1 MTGALL
7 EPAPDARRRERLISS
22 DFRRPEAPCD
32 SGSQNSPH
40 YNIICPIEKSIDQ
53 INSLPFFGE
62 DSVVSRLPRR
72 RAAVA
77 DPDLAVV
84 LRQLP
89 PFASPDGAVLNRLAL
104 EAKISIFQEG
114 DALYRQGDPGRFLFI
129 LFVRRVKVLRQGAT
143 GTDLICDLHRAP
155 SLMGEFAA
163 YTGASH
169 LMTAVALEVCQV
181 ALLDRQSLR
190 STMEFH
196 PELADRFLE
205 RFQDRYAHL
214 STQIDILTA
223 GSVDNRLACLLM
235 RLRASERDVGLRRV
249 IPLALT
255 RHELAELLDTTT
267 ETIVRVL
274 TRWKDRGVI
283 ATTKQ
288 EIEVRQWGP
297 VERLAL
303 GEGKAIDSVLRDR

>member
-1 MTGALL
+1 
-7 EPAPDARRRERLISS
+7 
-22 DFRRPEAPCD
+22 
-32 SGSQNSPH
+32 
-40 YNIICPIEKSIDQ
+40 
-53 INSLPFFGE
+53 
-62 DSVVSRLPRR
+62 
-72 RAAVA
+72 
-77 DPDLAVV
+77 
-84 LRQLP
+84 
-89 PFASPDGAVLNRLAL
+89 
-104 EAKISIFQEG
+104 
-114 DALYRQGDPGRFLFI
+114 
-129 LFVRRVKVLRQGAT
+129 
-143 GTDLICDLHRAP
+143 
-155 SLMGEFAA
+155 
-163 YTGASH
+163 
-169 LMTAVALEVCQV
+169 MTAVALEVCQV